1 VNNQKGYNNDSYK
14 SLLLLDEI
22 SKGHPLTQRDLS
34 DRLGIALGLI
44 NSYLKNLISKGF
56 ITVTAIPRKRYVY
69 YLTPKGFA
77 EKTRLT
83 YHHLQNFTNLY
94 KVARKD
100 FKTIF
105 HKLEKDG
112 IKRVI
117 FCGVDEVAEIAYLSL
132 REVSIKL
139 IAIMDDEKSGERFFE
154 YKVSPMNI
162 INRFPKEPIIIT
174 KFRGE
179 EIYKR
184 LVDMGINKERI
195 FREVEVDDP

>member
-1 VNNQKGYNNDSYK
+1 MNNQKGYNNDSYK

-22 SKGHPLTQRDLS
+22 SKGNPLTQRDLS

-94 KVARKD
+94 KVARKA

>member
-22 SKGHPLTQRDLS
+22 SKGNPLTQRDLS

-100 FKTIF
+100 FETIF

>member
-22 SKGHPLTQRDLS
+22 SKGNPLTQRDLS

>member
-1 VNNQKGYNNDSYK
+1 MNNQKGYNNDSYK

>member
-22 SKGHPLTQRDLS
+22 SKGNPLTQRDLS

-195 FREVEVDDP
+195 FREVEVDDQ

>member
-1 VNNQKGYNNDSYK
+1 VNNLKGYNNDSYK

-22 SKGHPLTQRDLS
+22 SKGNPLTQRDLS

>member
-1 VNNQKGYNNDSYK
+1 MNNQKGYNNDSYK

-22 SKGHPLTQRDLS
+22 SKGNALTQRDLS

>member
-1 VNNQKGYNNDSYK
+1 MNNQKGYNNDSYK

-22 SKGHPLTQRDLS
+22 SKGNPLTQRDLS